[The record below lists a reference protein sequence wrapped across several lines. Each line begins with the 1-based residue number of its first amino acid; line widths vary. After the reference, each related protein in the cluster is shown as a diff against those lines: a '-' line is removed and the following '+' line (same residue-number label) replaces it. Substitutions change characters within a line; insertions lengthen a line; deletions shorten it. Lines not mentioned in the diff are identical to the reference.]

1 MQGEPLAPCE
11 SVIVIQPFSH
21 TMLSVPT
28 HLVSITLFRCVSTQS
43 KSWRPKIYSA
53 WTHRIFFKIFSR
65 EAAHVFKVWV
75 VLTLTQAVVNP
86 PR

>member
-28 HLVSITLFRCVSTQS
+28 HLMSITLFRRVPPRFTLHG
-43 KSWRPKIYSA
+43 
-53 WTHRIFFKIFSR
+53 HRIFFKIFRR